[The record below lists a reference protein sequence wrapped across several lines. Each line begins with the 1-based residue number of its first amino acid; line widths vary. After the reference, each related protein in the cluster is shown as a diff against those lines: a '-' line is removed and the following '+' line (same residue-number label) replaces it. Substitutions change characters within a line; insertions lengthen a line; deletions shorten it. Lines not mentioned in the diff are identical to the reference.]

1 MKTIPT
7 IKDRT
12 HAYKVLDEIETERA
26 NNRAEEIKLRARLMT
41 AKSNPVI
48 DTTDL
53 AGNLAKILPPHV
65 APKNVGRYDSLM
77 WDFSYPVV
85 FDFGNN
91 PTFDRNTRKQ
101 ASFRVNQEGA
111 FLLCGISWVYQSKLN
126 AGKGAPLL
134 MSIMAN
140 QMDKR
145 YNDAPFPIQ
154 NIGTRGNPLTFP
166 LPMLV
171 QKNTTVSIDLTSFL
185 TGNEEMVTTG
195 DGYHEF
201 CFFGMKVRNEED
213 MKLIQTLFT

>member
-1 MKTIPT
+1 MKVLPKIT
-7 IKDRT
+7 DRDT
-12 HAYKVLDEIETERA
+12 AYKTLADVENERA
-26 NNRAEEIKLRARLMT
+26 MNRAEEIKLRARLLT

-48 DTTDL
+48 STGNF
-53 AGNLAKILPPHV
+53 ASNLAKILPPHV
-65 APKNVGRYDSLM
+65 SPKNIGRFDSLM

-85 FDFGNN
+85 FDFGTN
-91 PTFDRNTRKQ
+91 PTFDRNTRQ
-101 ASFRVNQEGA
+101 TQSFRINQEGS
-111 FLLCGISWVYQSKLN
+111 FLLCGISWVYQSKLD
-126 AGKGAPLL
+126 AGKGAPLV

-154 NIGTRGNPLTFP
+154 NIGTKGNPLTFP

-171 QKNTTVSIDLTSFL
+171 QKNTTVSVDLTSIL
-185 TGNEEMVTTG
+185 TGNESVETTG

-213 MKLIQTLFT
+213 LKLIQTLFT